1 MFLLAHMKLNINLA
15 TFQHYNVPTIFYLCD
30 NRTFMTEKILVI
42 GANGQIGTELV
53 NALRQIHGSDKVI
66 ASDIKSPTFS
76 IRHTGPFE
84 IVNVLDE
91 DNLHHVFNKHRP
103 TQVYLLA
110 AILSAVGEQKPKMAW
125 DLNMTGLLHVL
136 DYAVEFKVKKVFWP
150 SSIAV
155 FGPHS
160 PQHQTPQYCVM
171 DPNTVY
177 GFSKL
182 AGERWCE
189 YYFNKYGLDVRSL
202 RYPGLIGWRANPG
215 GGTTDYAVHIF
226 HEALKYGRYQ
236 SFLSA
241 NTALPMMYM
250 DDAIRATLMLMDAPA
265 ENIKIRSSYNL
276 AGVSFTP
283 AQLADQI
290 KNILPYFEISYADSD
305 PRQAIADSWPKSIDD
320 SDAINDWGWQLEF
333 DLPKIVEDMIVNL
346 RRGI

>member
-1 MFLLAHMKLNINLA
+1 MS
-15 TFQHYNVPTIFYLCD
+15 
-30 NRTFMTEKILVI
+30 EKILVI

-53 NALRQIHGSDKVI
+53 TTLRSIHGAEQVI
-66 ASDIKSPTFS
+66 ASDINNAAYA
-76 IRHTGPFE
+76 IRNTGPFE
-84 IVNVLDE
+84 FVNVLDK
-91 DNLHHVFNKHRP
+91 DNLHHIFTKHQP

-125 DLNMTGLLHVL
+125 DLNMTGLIHVL
-136 DYAVEFKVKKVFWP
+136 DFAVEFKVSKVFWP

-160 PQHQTPQYCVM
+160 PAYNTPQYCVM

-189 YYFNKYGLDVRSL
+189 YYFNKHGLDVRSI
-202 RYPGLIGWRANPG
+202 RYPGLIGWRASPG

-226 HEALKYGRYQ
+226 HEALKKGKYE

-241 NTALPMMYM
+241 NTGLPMMYM
-250 DDAIRATLMLMDAPA
+250 DDAIRATLSLMDAPA
-265 ENIKIRSSYNL
+265 ERISIRSSYNL
-276 AGVSFTP
+276 AGISFTP
-283 AQLADQI
+283 TQLADEI
-290 KNILPYFEISYADSD
+290 KKVLPNFEISYSESD

-320 SDAINDWGWQLEF
+320 SYAQKDWDWKIEYDLAAMSNDMLTN
-333 DLPKIVEDMIVNL
+333 LKKII
-346 RRGI
+346 

>member
-1 MFLLAHMKLNINLA
+1 
-15 TFQHYNVPTIFYLCD
+15 
-30 NRTFMTEKILVI
+30 MTEKILVI

-53 NALRQIHGSDKVI
+53 NTLRTIHGAGQVI
-66 ASDIKSPTFS
+66 ASDINEPAYA
-76 IRHTGPFE
+76 IRNTGPFE
-84 IVNVLDE
+84 FVNVLDK
-91 DNLHHVFNKHRP
+91 DNLHHIFQKHQP

-125 DLNMTGLLHVL
+125 DLNMTGLIHVL
-136 DYAVEFKVKKVFWP
+136 DFAVEFKVAKVFWP

-160 PQHQTPQYCVM
+160 PQFDTPQYCVM

-189 YYFNKYGLDVRSL
+189 YYFNKHGLDVRSI

-226 HEALKYGRYQ
+226 HEALKNGKYE

-241 NTALPMMYM
+241 ETALPMMYM
-250 DDAIRATLMLMDAPA
+250 DDAIRATLDLMDAPA
-265 ENIKIRSSYNL
+265 EQITIRSSYNL
-276 AGVSFTP
+276 AGISFTP
-283 AQLADQI
+283 TQLVAEI
-290 KNILPYFEISYADSD
+290 KKIMPDFEISYAESD

-320 SDAINDWGWQLEF
+320 SYAQKDWGWKMEF
-333 DLPKIVEDMIVNL
+333 DLAGITADMLTNL
-346 RRGI
+346 KTMLI

>member
-1 MFLLAHMKLNINLA
+1 MS
-15 TFQHYNVPTIFYLCD
+15 
-30 NRTFMTEKILVI
+30 EKILVI

-53 NALRQIHGSDKVI
+53 NALRNIHGAEKVI
-66 ASDIKSPTFS
+66 ASDINNPANA
-76 IRHTGPFE
+76 IRDSGPFE
-84 IVNVLDE
+84 FVNVLDKG
-91 DNLHHVFNKHRP
+91 NLRQLFTKHQP

-125 DLNMTGLLHVL
+125 DLNMTGLIQVL
-136 DYAVEFKVKKVFWP
+136 DFALEFKTKKVFWP

-160 PQHQTPQYCVM
+160 PGEHTPQYCVM

-189 YYFNKYGLDVRSL
+189 YYYTKYGLDVRSI
-202 RYPGLIGWRANPG
+202 RYPGLIGWRAAPG

-226 HEALKYGRYQ
+226 HEALKKGNYE

-241 NTALPMMYM
+241 GTALPMMYM
-250 DDAIRATLMLMDAPA
+250 DDAIRATITLMDAPP
-265 ENIKIRSSYNL
+265 ETLSIRSSYNL
-276 AGVSFTP
+276 AGISFTP
-283 AQLADQI
+283 EQLAEEI
-290 KNILPYFEISYADSD
+290 KKIIPGFEISYSAND

-320 SDAINDWGWQLEF
+320 SYAQKDWGWKLEY
-333 DLPKIVEDMIVNL
+333 DLQAMTEDMLTNL
-346 RRGI
+346 KNATEVKG

>member
-1 MFLLAHMKLNINLA
+1 MG
-15 TFQHYNVPTIFYLCD
+15 
-30 NRTFMTEKILVI
+30 EKILVI

-53 NALRQIHGSDKVI
+53 NALRNMHGAEAVI
-66 ASDIKSPTFS
+66 ASDINSPAYA
-76 IRHTGPFE
+76 IRNSGPYEFA
-84 IVNVLDE
+84 NVLDK
-91 DNLHHVFNKHRP
+91 DNLHHLFEKHAP

-110 AILSAVGEQKPKMAW
+110 AILSAVGEQKPKAAW

-136 DYAVEFKVKKVFWP
+136 DFAVEFNVAKVFWP

-160 PQHQTPQYCVM
+160 PQQQTPQYCVM

-189 YYFNKYGLDVRSL
+189 YYFNKHGLDVRSL

-226 HEALKYGRYQ
+226 HHALKAGKYE

-241 NTALPMMYM
+241 QTALPMMYM
-250 DDAIRATLMLMDAPA
+250 DDAIRATITLMDAPA
-265 ENIKIRSSYNL
+265 DALKIRSSYNL
-276 AGVSFTP
+276 AGLSFTP
-283 AQLADQI
+283 DQLAQEI
-290 KNILPYFEISYADSD
+290 KKHIPQFEISYAAND
-305 PRQAIADSWPKSIDD
+305 PRQAIANSWPKSIDD
-320 SDAINDWGWQLEF
+320 SYAQNDWDWKLEY
-333 DLPKIVEDMIVNL
+333 DLPKMVGDMLTNL
-346 RRGI
+346 KNTIL

>member
-1 MFLLAHMKLNINLA
+1 MQHKLKS
-15 TFQHYNVPTIFYLCD
+15 
-30 NRTFMTEKILVI
+30 MGEKILII

-53 NALRQIHGSDKVI
+53 NALRSIHGAEQVI
-66 ASDIKSPTFS
+66 ASDINDPAYA
-76 IRHTGPFE
+76 IRNTGPFE
-84 IVNVLDE
+84 FVNVMDK
-91 DNLHHVFNKHRP
+91 DNLHHIFEKHQL

-110 AILSAVGEQKPKMAW
+110 AILSATGEQKPRMAW
-125 DLNMTGLLHVL
+125 DLNMTGLINVL
-136 DYAVEFKVKKVFWP
+136 DFAVEFKVQKVFWP

-160 PQHQTPQYCVM
+160 PQHNTPQFCVM
-171 DPNTVY
+171 DPNTIY

-189 YYFNKYGLDVRSL
+189 YYYTKYGLDVRSI

-226 HEALKYGRYQ
+226 HKALKNGKYQ

-250 DDAIRATLMLMDAPA
+250 DDAIRATIMLMDAPA
-265 ENIKIRSSYNL
+265 EKLSIRSAYNL
-276 AGVSFTP
+276 AGISFTP
-283 AQLADQI
+283 AELAGEI
-290 KNILPYFEISYADSD
+290 KKLLPEFEISYSDND

-320 SDAINDWGWQLEF
+320 SYSCKDWGWQIEY
-333 DLPKIVEDMIVNL
+333 DLQSMTTNMLTNL
-346 RRGI
+346 KNII

>member
-1 MFLLAHMKLNINLA
+1 
-15 TFQHYNVPTIFYLCD
+15 
-30 NRTFMTEKILVI
+30 MTEKIFVI

-53 NALRQIHGSDKVI
+53 AALRKIHGAENVI
-66 ASDIKSPTFS
+66 ASDINSPNYAL
-76 IRHTGPFE
+76 RNTGPFE
-84 IVNVLDE
+84 YANVLDKE
-91 DNLHHVFNKHRP
+91 NLHHLFDKHRP

-136 DYAVEFKVKKVFWP
+136 DFAVEFKVQKVFWP

-160 PQHQTPQYCVM
+160 PQHNTPQYCVM

-189 YYFNKYGLDVRSL
+189 YYFEKYGLDVRSL

-226 HEALKYGRYQ
+226 HEALKHGKYQ
-236 SFLSA
+236 GFLSA
-241 NTALPMMYM
+241 KTALPMMYM
-250 DDAIRATLMLMDAPA
+250 DDAIRATLTLMDAPA
-265 ENIKIRSSYNL
+265 ENITIRSSYNL
-276 AGVSFTP
+276 AGISFTP
-283 AQLADQI
+283 EEIAAEVKKLMP
-290 KNILPYFEISYADSD
+290 NFEMSYAESD

-320 SDAINDWGWQLEF
+320 SQAQQDWGWQLEY
-333 DLPKIVEDMIVNL
+333 DLPKITEDMLTNL
-346 RRGI
+346 KNVI